1 VNPIFPP
8 SKENPFYTRNDLPII
23 QNAHLS
29 PLSLLLTFLFIHHSL
44 THAQADAPQLGMNA
58 YMNYNSDAAQLF
70 PITDLNNTEFVSPPH
85 SKYIVN
91 VNVGGTKYT
100 NISCT
105 V

>member
-1 VNPIFPP
+1 
-8 SKENPFYTRNDLPII
+8 
-23 QNAHLS
+23 
-29 PLSLLLTFLFIHHSL
+29 
-44 THAQADAPQLGMNA
+44 MNA